1 MGARRAV
8 ALPIG
13 LALLMAPA
21 ASACRAPE
29 SAAASVAASTP
40 FAARSAAADSFRSS
54 RTYSLPAAP
63 VRVRIPAAGVDS
75 RLERVRRAA
84 DGTMGLPRDAAN
96 AAAWWAEGPRPGQRG
111 PAVIV
116 GHVDWERRPAV
127 FFRLDAL
134 RRGDLVY
141 VDRADGTTGRF
152 RVNGTRQVPKDRFPT
167 ELVYAP
173 SLEPALRLITCGGEF
188 DRTAKNYRD
197 NVIVFAVP
205 A

>member
-1 MGARRAV
+1 
-8 ALPIG
+8 
-13 LALLMAPA
+13 
-21 ASACRAPE
+21 
-29 SAAASVAASTP
+29 
-40 FAARSAAADSFRSS
+40 
-54 RTYSLPAAP
+54 
-63 VRVRIPAAGVDS
+63 
-75 RLERVRRAA
+75 
-84 DGTMGLPRDAAN
+84 MGLPHDEAN

-116 GHVDWERRPAV
+116 GHVDWNKRPAV

-141 VDRADGTTGRF
+141 VDRADGTTARF
-152 RVNGTRQVPKDRFPT
+152 RVNGTRRVPKDRFPT

-188 DRTAKNYRD
+188 DRTAGNYRD